1 MLVGVSAKPRP
12 PLDPWTRKK
21 TGLWTVHCGLAART
35 RVRSRVGE
43 KETEGAGQTARHR
56 EACRGCR
63 CKCGVRSLPAYYLPT
78 EVSTGT
84 QIPEHL
90 RVVLGT
96 SGCPVRARLWYGVAV
111 GRGIQSAVP
120 DCQTPRLPQTDR
132 QSYSRFGWLNEKG
145 CSASAPF
152 YHARVPAV
160 APVPC
165 TCSSFPCRFACF
177 VR

>member
-63 CKCGVRSLPAYYLPT
+63 CKCGVRSLPAYLPT

-84 QIPEHL
+84 QIPGHL